1 MSLPRYHEQ
10 MSCIRPCKGLAK
22 LVYRSVWS
30 LVRYSFL
37 LALFV
42 TLFAACETNLT
53 DLNVNPD
60 EPLDADPNY
69 LFSYALQQGMGNY
82 NSDVNLE
89 QWGVMNWMMYLA
101 SREGVEV
108 GREYPVPSGK
118 DAFWREQYTNT
129 LMNTQVIIN
138 KAKAD
143 ATIVNMAAAAQIWK
157 VLVTSQL
164 TDLWG
169 DIPYSEALKGI
180 SDNVLSPGYDTQAQI
195 YESMLNTLKD
205 ATAQFTN
212 DQPFF
217 DAQSDLIYEGDMEAW
232 RRLGYS
238 LMLRLATR
246 INQVDAET
254 YSTTLDFLADK
265 PLIGSVNESAIFP
278 FNAVRKN
285 HLWETMYRGE
295 SVVQNNPSKFF
306 VDLLSATDDPR
317 KRVFFEEAPLS
328 FLPFIDKYRGIPNL
342 LPNTAEQW
350 DDYNLNSTFG
360 IAGDWGDIS
369 KIGEWFLRDNTPGIV
384 MSYSEVCFL
393 LAEASLNGLWS
404 ESAANLVQE
413 GGRANMELYNLY
425 GDETNFIA
433 DEEINSYVNSLPDAD
448 LEQIITQKWISFAF
462 EQGYQAYAE
471 YRRTGYPVLTD
482 YYGEPIDQTIFPL
495 RLPYPNSEYTLN
507 RENYNQAVAN
517 QGADNEFTAMYW
529 IPE

>member
-1 MSLPRYHEQ
+1 MSLPRCHEQ
-10 MSCIRPCKGLAK
+10 MSCIRSCRGIVK
-22 LVYRSVWS
+22 LVYRSVRF

-37 LALFV
+37 LGLFV
-42 TLFAACETNLT
+42 MLFASCETDLT

-118 DAFWREQYTNT
+118 DEFWREQYTNT
-129 LMNTQVIIN
+129 LSNTQVIIN
-138 KAKAD
+138 MAQAD
-143 ATIVNMAAAAQIWK
+143 ATMINMQAAAEIWK
-157 VLVTSQL
+157 VLVISQL

-169 DIPYSEALKGI
+169 DIPYSQALQGI

-195 YESMLNTLKD
+195 YEAMLQTLRD
-205 ATAQFTN
+205 ATERFTS
-212 DQPFF
+212 DQKFF
-217 DAQSDLIYEGDMEAW
+217 DAQSDLIYHGNMQAW
-232 RRLGYS
+232 RALGHS

-254 YSTTLDFLADK
+254 YASVLEFLSDK
-265 PLIGSVNESAIFP
+265 PLISSVGESAIFP

-295 SVVQNNPSKFF
+295 SVVQNNPSKYF
-306 VDLLSATDDPR
+306 VDLLSATNDPR

-328 FLPFIDKYRGIPNL
+328 FLPFIQKYRGIPNL
-342 LPNTAEQW
+342 LPNTSEEW
-350 DDYNLNSTFG
+350 NDYNLNSTFG

-369 KIGEWFLRDNTPGIV
+369 KIGQWFLRDATPGIV

-393 LAEASLNGLWS
+393 LAEASLNGLWG
-404 ESAANLVQE
+404 ESAASLVQK
-413 GGRANMELYNLY
+413 GVRANMELYNLY
-425 GDETNFIA
+425 GDEASFIA
-433 DEEINSYVNSLPDAD
+433 GEEIEDYLNSLPDAG

-471 YRRTGYPVLTD
+471 YRRTGYPVLTN
-482 YYGEPIDQTIFPL
+482 YFGEPIDQSIFPL

-507 RENYNQAVAN
+507 RANYNQAVAN
-517 QGADNEFTAMYW
+517 QGPDNEFTAMYW